1 MQTHAKYGIL
11 KHAELIFLGDLLSQL
26 VTDIKP
32 NTFSNPFF
40 KYKNLFHLA
49 TFPPW
54 IYIPKITEIK
64 WTFHASMGTIKDRN
78 SKNLTEAEE

>member
-1 MQTHAKYGIL
+1 MQTHAEYGIL
-11 KHAELIFLGDLLSQL
+11 KHAELLFLGDLLNQL

-32 NTFSNPFF
+32 NTFSYAFF
-40 KYKNLFHLA
+40 KYKNLFYLA

-54 IYIPKITEIK
+54 IYIPKIREIK

-78 SKNLTEAEE
+78 SKNPTGEE